1 MSRGGRTAWAA
12 LVLLAVAVP
21 LAAPLLGPVH
31 LAPQQLLGALLHPAG
46 ADPLALQILG
56 LRLPRTALA
65 FLAGA
70 CLAVA
75 GAAFQTLLG
84 NPLATPYTVGVAS
97 AGSFGAFLALAFPSL
112 ALLGPLGSVP
122 VQALLWAGL
131 ELAFLAALARRARWG
146 PTALVL
152 AGVTLNF
159 LFAGATLL
167 VRLVATPFRLMA
179 MERWLMGSLDV
190 VGWTPVGTT
199 AMLALPALLVLGA
212 SAPVLDQLA
221 LGPGMAHGRGISIRR
236 WQPIILAAGA
246 WLTAAIVARTGP
258 VAFVGL
264 VVPHAVR
271 AIFGAA
277 HRRVFAAGALA
288 GGAGLVLCDTLART
302 LALPGGG
309 EVPVGVITAL
319 IGGPVFLALLS
330 RRFGSPTRP

>member
-1 MSRGGRTAWAA
+1 VSRGGRLAWT
-12 LVLLAVAVP
+12 VLLLASVAVP

-31 LAPQQLLGALLHPAG
+31 LAPRQLLEAFLHPAA

-56 LRLPRTALA
+56 LRLPRTAMA

-75 GAAFQTLLG
+75 GAAFQTLLE

-97 AGSFGAFLALAFPSL
+97 AGSFGAFLALAFPAL
-112 ALLGPLGSVP
+112 AAAGPLGSVP

-131 ELAFLAALARRARWG
+131 ELAFLVALARRARWG

-167 VRLVATPFRLMA
+167 VRLVASPFRLMA

-190 VGWTPVGTT
+190 VGWPPVATT
-199 AMLALPALLVLGA
+199 AALALPALAVLSL

-221 LGPGMAHGRGISIRR
+221 LGRGLAHGRGVSLRR
-236 WQPIILAAGA
+236 WQPVILAAGA
-246 WLTAAIVARTGP
+246 WLTAAVVARTGP

-271 AIFGAA
+271 VLFGAA
-277 HRRVFAAGALA
+277 HRRVFAASILA

-309 EVPVGVITAL
+309 EVPVGVLTAL
-319 IGGPVFLALLS
+319 IGGPVFLLLLS
-330 RRFGSPTRP
+330 RRFGAAPHA

>member
-1 MSRGGRTAWAA
+1 MSRGGRLVWTA
-12 LVLLAVAVP
+12 LVLLALAVP

-31 LAPQQLLGALLHPAG
+31 LAPHQLLDAVLHPAT
-46 ADPLALQILG
+46 ADPLAVQILG
-56 LRLPRTALA
+56 LRLPRTVLA

-122 VQALLWAGL
+122 VQALLWASL
-131 ELAFLAALARRARWG
+131 ELVFLVALARRAQWG

-167 VRLVATPFRLMA
+167 VRLVASPFRLAA

-190 VGWTPVGTT
+190 VGWTPVVTT
-199 AMLALPALLVLGA
+199 AFLALPALLVLGA

-221 LGPGMAHGRGISIRR
+221 LGPGMAHGRGVSVRR
-236 WQPIILAAGA
+236 WQPVILAAGA
-246 WLTAAIVARTGP
+246 WVTAAIVARTGP
-258 VAFVGL
+258 IAFVGL

-271 AIFGAA
+271 AVFGAA
-277 HRRVFAAGALA
+277 HRRVFTAGALA

-302 LALPGGG
+302 LSLPGGG
-309 EVPVGVITAL
+309 EIPVGVLTAL
-319 IGGPVFLALLS
+319 IGGPVFLLLLS
-330 RRFGSPTRP
+330 RRFGTTPRA

>member
-1 MSRGGRTAWAA
+1 MSRGSRFAWTALA
-12 LVLLAVAVP
+12 LAAVAVP

-31 LAPQQLLGALLHPAG
+31 VAPDRLLTALLHPAR

-56 LRLPRTALA
+56 LRLPRTVLA

-70 CLAVA
+70 CLAMA

-97 AGSFGAFLALAFPSL
+97 AGAFGAFLALAFPAL
-112 ALLGPLGSVP
+112 ALLGPLGSVS

-131 ELAFLAALARRARWG
+131 ELSLLAAMARRARWG

-159 LFAGATLL
+159 LFAGGTLL
-167 VRLVATPFRLMA
+167 VRLVASPFRLMA

-190 VGWTPVGTT
+190 VGWSPVGTT
-199 AMLALPALLVLGA
+199 ALMALPAALVLAA
-212 SAPVLDQLA
+212 SASVLDQLA
-221 LGPGMAHGRGISIRR
+221 LGTGMAHGRGVTIRR
-236 WQPIILAAGA
+236 WQPVILAAGA
-246 WLTAAIVARTGP
+246 WLTAAVVARTGP
-258 VAFVGL
+258 IAFVGL

-271 AIFGAA
+271 LVFGAG
-277 HRRVFAAGALA
+277 HRRVLPAAALA

-309 EVPVGVITAL
+309 EIPVGVITAL
-319 IGGPVFLALLS
+319 IGGPVFLLLLS
-330 RRFGSPTRP
+330 RRFGSPARP